1 MIELMDILLKW
12 KKHILLFSA
21 FCIVVSIIITFPF
34 IMPPYFKSQMIF
46 YPSNPQSIDRANLFN
61 QKEGGG
67 VSQFGGK
74 DDVNR
79 FMSIATSNELI
90 SYITQKYDLGKHYKI
105 KAKTPELFAYYTK
118 REFVS
123 NFKVLRNDEGA
134 IEVTI
139 LDRDPKLASTM
150 IEEVVKT
157 SNDIYRAMIRE
168 NKTLVLQQLDNLIDH
183 KLKEIDTSNGYKKE
197 NLLENLADITSL
209 RDQYAVSTSQD
220 FKSIYIIENPAPA
233 VKKEKPVRWIIILST
248 AILSFA
254 FATLL
259 AIIIE
264 LYKNADQYR
273 TKVS

>member
-1 MIELMDILLKW
+1 MIELLDILLKW
-12 KKHILLFSA
+12 KKHILLFCG
-21 FCIVVSIIITFPF
+21 FCILASIVITFPF

-46 YPSNPQSIDRANLFN
+46 FPANPQSIDRATLFN

-67 VSQFGGK
+67 ISQFGGK

-79 FMSIATSNELI
+79 FISIATSNELI
-90 SYITQKYDLGKHYKI
+90 SYITQKFELGNHYAI
-105 KAKTPELFAYYTK
+105 KAKTPELFDYYTK

-139 LDRDPKLASTM
+139 LDQDPKLAAAM
-150 IEEVVKT
+150 VQEVVRQ
-157 SNDIYRAMIRE
+157 SNEIYRSMIRE
-168 NKTLVLQQLDNLIDH
+168 NKALVLQQLNDMIVQ
-183 KLKEIDTSNGYKKE
+183 KLKEIESSTGYKQE
-197 NLLENLADITSL
+197 NLMKNMAELSAL
-209 RDQYAVSTSQD
+209 RDQYAVATSQD
-220 FKSIYIIENPAPA
+220 FKSIYIVENPAPA
-233 VKKEKPVRWIIILST
+233 FKKEKPVRWVIVLST

-254 FATLL
+254 FAALL

-273 TKVS
+273 TRVS